1 MILRNAITSINLP
14 SDRPEKTGLQR
25 RDARDDLVVI
35 LDRDITGI
43 NNRKY
48 EERQLA
54 RAKKSS
60 LYPIVNNTTMVAN
73 NATVKIKLSPDDRFI
88 GHDVI
93 KQSQSDD
100 VKVIVD
106 K

>member
-1 MILRNAITSINLP
+1 MP
-14 SDRPEKTGLQR
+14 SDRPEKTGLQL

-54 RAKKSS
+54 RAKKGS

-93 KQSQSDD
+93 KQSPSDD